1 MTFRVL
7 QNLMGVLEICF
18 SNMIL
23 IEKSVD
29 YILTLFR
36 LGGGGAFRTPPPA
49 KSL

>member
-7 QNLMGVLEICF
+7 QNSMGVLEICF

-29 YILTLFR
+29 YIFNWLKYQ
-36 LGGGGAFRTPPPA
+36 G
-49 KSL
+49 